1 MDVWELLS
9 VALTSL
15 ILLVVIHITVFFVVR
30 TMYPPAPRVTFA
42 PPVAPAPAP
51 KPQVFTEPTKT
62 EQQSVHVPT
71 YEATVPT
78 QPPSQEGATDL
89 AALTGPAN

>member
-30 TMYPPAPRVTFA
+30 TMYPPRPLPPAP
-42 PPVAPAPAP
+42 APAPAP

-89 AALTGPAN
+89 ASLTGSAN

>member
-42 PPVAPAPAP
+42 PPPAAP

-62 EQQSVHVPT
+62 EQQSVNVPT

-89 AALTGPAN
+89 ASLTGPAN